1 MKFGDKVKDLR
12 TQKKMTQEE
21 LSKAI
26 GMSHRTVFAYENG
39 ETYPRRR
46 EIYKKL
52 ADFFE
57 VDLNYLLTEDEEFI
71 TEAREKYG
79 RRGAVQAQEVLNQAS
94 ALFAGGELSEEDQLA
109 FMLEIQELYHI
120 AKQRAK
126 KFTPKKYL
134 QQTENDGE

>member
-12 TQKKMTQEE
+12 TKKRMTQEE
-21 LSKAI
+21 LAKAVGI
-26 GMSHRTVFAYENG
+26 SHRTVFAYENG

-46 EIYKKL
+46 EIYRKL

-57 VDLNYLLTEDEEFI
+57 VELNYLLTEDEEFI
-71 TEAREKYG
+71 TEAGEKYG
-79 RRGAVQAQEVLNQAS
+79 RRGAAQAREVLDQAS

-109 FMLEIQELYHI
+109 FVHEIQELYFV

-134 QQTENDGE
+134 HQTEVDDK